1 MRILS
6 GFLLAFLACNSY
18 ADELAKNSKY
28 RIRTAVKVS
37 LDGEK
42 YNLNVGSQSKFIVVN
57 SDTDKYAIRFL
68 NIYPYNEIVD
78 ATKRE
83 PSNYKTE
90 KISDVLVD
98 NIYFLERSASNG
110 VPIESR
116 VEQSFGGLVSG
127 PLIIPF
133 KYRLDDKSIGG
144 DATIGYYAGAGFD
157 SNFRGISDTYIIF
170 TPFISAGLTQVAV
183 ITKANDGSIKTDNK
197 SGVTLA
203 AGLLIKNWDSVN
215 IGLVYGQDRIGD
227 KTWAHE
233 GEGWLSIS
241 VGWAL

>member
-1 MRILS
+1 MRIL
-6 GFLLAFLACNSY
+6 GGLLLAFLACNSC

-28 RIRTAVKVS
+28 RIRTAVKVG
-37 LDGEK
+37 LDGTQ
-42 YNLNVGSQSKFIVVN
+42 YNLNVGSQSKFIVIN

-68 NIYPYNEIVD
+68 NVYPYNEIIN
-78 ATKRE
+78 ATNRT

-98 NIYFLERSASNG
+98 NMYFLERSASNG

-127 PLIIPF
+127 PLIVPF
-133 KYRLDDKSIGG
+133 KYHLDDESIGG
-144 DATIGYYAGAGFD
+144 DATIGYYAGVGFD
-157 SNFRGISDTYIIF
+157 SNFGGISDTYITF

-183 ITKANDGSIKTDNK
+183 ITKANDGSIKTDNQ

-203 AGLLIKNWDSVN
+203 VGLLIKNWDSVN

-227 KTWAHE
+227 KTWTHE